1 MGRARESTLGK
12 KLGRGIGGRRFECQ
26 VPLVRGGEDMSEVP
40 DELRY
45 TKEHEWIRIEGDN
58 VVIGVTDYAQDA
70 LTDVVWVELP
80 EIGSVVGSME
90 SFASVESVKSVSE
103 IYAPVSGE
111 VLEVNDSLED
121 SPEQINED
129 PYGNGWICKM
139 AISDPAELV
148 DLLDGATYRSLIE
161 E

>member
-1 MGRARESTLGK
+1 
-12 KLGRGIGGRRFECQ
+12 
-26 VPLVRGGEDMSEVP
+26 MSEVP
-40 DELRY
+40 EGLYY

-139 AISDPAELV
+139 AISDPSELG

>member
-1 MGRARESTLGK
+1 
-12 KLGRGIGGRRFECQ
+12 
-26 VPLVRGGEDMSEVP
+26 MSEVP

-111 VLEVNDSLED
+111 VLEVNGSLED

-139 AISDPAELV
+139 AISDPSELG